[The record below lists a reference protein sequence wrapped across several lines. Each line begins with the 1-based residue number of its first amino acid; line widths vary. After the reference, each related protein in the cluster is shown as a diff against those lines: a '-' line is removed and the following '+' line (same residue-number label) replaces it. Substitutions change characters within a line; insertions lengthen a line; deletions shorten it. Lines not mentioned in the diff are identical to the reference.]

1 MRPSPAHSTSNTL
14 NDFWRSYVSIGVL
27 TYGLGALAV
36 VLYAL
41 AEPGPNRRSIVVLG
55 CLSFIV
61 SVGPFRWIGLALVST
76 RWSGL
81 FFTAWAGMTFVFIAV
96 GALLDGGITSPISY
110 FLIMPLLFAGLAY
123 SAGLVCILT
132 VVGIETTF
140 AVSLLSPR
148 PYWSASIFLSLAMLI
163 AGVITA
169 CAAHN
174 RERMT
179 EQLLDAATRDALTGC
194 LRRGAFSDRLVHEA
208 KWARR
213 YRTPFSLIVADVD
226 NLKVLNDSG
235 GHHSGD
241 FAIQSLAVALRVA
254 ARETDIIGRLGGD
267 EFALLLPRTDELAAL
282 VVASRLNEVLRDTAG
297 TTSVTASLGVSTWL
311 GPDDQ
316 PDELL
321 RRADEALYAAKRSG
335 RDRYALWQPAMAE
348 ASVR

>member
-1 MRPSPAHSTSNTL
+1 
-14 NDFWRSYVSIGVL
+14 
-27 TYGLGALAV
+27 
-36 VLYAL
+36 
-41 AEPGPNRRSIVVLG
+41 
-55 CLSFIV
+55 
-61 SVGPFRWIGLALVST
+61 
-76 RWSGL
+76 
-81 FFTAWAGMTFVFIAV
+81 MTFVFIAV

-140 AVSLLSPR
+140 AVSLLSPHAH
-148 PYWSASIFLSLAMLI
+148 WSASIFLSLAMLI

-213 YRTPFSLIVADVD
+213 YRTPFSVIVADVD

-267 EFALLLPRTDELAAL
+267 
-282 VVASRLNEVLRDTAG
+282 
-297 TTSVTASLGVSTWL
+297 
-311 GPDDQ
+311 
-316 PDELL
+316 
-321 RRADEALYAAKRSG
+321 
-335 RDRYALWQPAMAE
+335 
-348 ASVR
+348 

>member
-1 MRPSPAHSTSNTL
+1 
-14 NDFWRSYVSIGVL
+14 
-27 TYGLGALAV
+27 
-36 VLYAL
+36 
-41 AEPGPNRRSIVVLG
+41 
-55 CLSFIV
+55 
-61 SVGPFRWIGLALVST
+61 
-76 RWSGL
+76 
-81 FFTAWAGMTFVFIAV
+81 
-96 GALLDGGITSPISY
+96 
-110 FLIMPLLFAGLAY
+110 
-123 SAGLVCILT
+123 
-132 VVGIETTF
+132 
-140 AVSLLSPR
+140 
-148 PYWSASIFLSLAMLI
+148 
-163 AGVITA
+163 
-169 CAAHN
+169 
-174 RERMT
+174 MT